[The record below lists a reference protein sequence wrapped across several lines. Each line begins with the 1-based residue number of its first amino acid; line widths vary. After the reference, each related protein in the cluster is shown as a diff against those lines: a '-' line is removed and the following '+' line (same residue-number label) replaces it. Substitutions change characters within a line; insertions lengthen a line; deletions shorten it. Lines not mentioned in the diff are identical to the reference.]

1 MYRRLF
7 EVVPS
12 PKCTLVKVDNLSGAN
27 KVLQNRIIDKYD
39 FVVLATRKMLPGD
52 TESVQANGIN
62 YEDRVEADASTAGEN
77 RVMADDVLLVEAHKT
92 FMSDYHE
99 LAFIRICVC
108 KRGS

>member
-12 PKCTLVKVDNLSGAN
+12 PKCTLVKVNLSGAN

-52 TESVQANGIN
+52 TESLQANGIN
-62 YEDRVEADASTAGEN
+62 YEDRVEADAAQLE
-77 RVMADDVLLVEAHKT
+77 
-92 FMSDYHE
+92 
-99 LAFIRICVC
+99 RIGLWQTMCC
-108 KRGS
+108 WSKPTKILC